1 MGYIL
6 QAACFSHIGRRRGNN
21 EDNFFFNGI
30 CLEEEHKSTHD
41 PLLLERV
48 LQEDI
53 CFGVFDG
60 MGGESYGEQASFAA
74 ASEMQNQLGKPKR
87 FYQAGGKYLNNL
99 TQALNSA
106 VFRRG
111 QELLAS
117 RMGTTMALLY
127 LSGSHAYACNV
138 GDSRIYR
145 LRDHIFA
152 QLSQDHVSAR
162 PSVSGGKA
170 PLTQHLGMNPEEVQ
184 LEPYIIKD
192 DLRKGDVY
200 LLCSD
205 GLTDMVDN
213 LMLSDTLSKQ
223 TNAEACAQALLN
235 AALDGGGRDNI
246 TAIICR
252 IQETPLR

>member
-1 MGYIL
+1 MAEIIYSTDD
-6 QAACFSHIGRRRGNN
+6 FSNL
-21 EDNFFFNGI
+21 D
-30 CLEEEHKSTHD
+30 
-41 PLLLERV
+41 V
-48 LQEDI
+48 LQSSVS

-74 ASEMQNQLGKPKR
+74 ASEMQNQPGKPKR
-87 FYQAGGKYLNNL
+87 FYQTGGKYLNDL
-99 TQALNSA
+99 VQALNCA

-111 QELLAS
+111 QELLTS
-117 RMGTTMALLY
+117 RMGTTAALLY
-127 LSGSHAYACNV
+127 LSGSHVYACNV

-145 LRDHIFA
+145 LRNHIFA
-152 QLSQDHVSAR
+152 QLSQDHVSTR
-162 PSVSGGKA
+162 LSVSGGKA
-170 PLTQHLGMNPEEVQ
+170 PLTQELGMNPEEVQ

-192 DLRKGDVY
+192 DLRKGDIY

-213 LMLSDTLSKQ
+213 LMLSDILSKQ
-223 TNAEACAQALLN
+223 TNAEACAQALLK

-252 IQETPLR
+252 IQEAPLR